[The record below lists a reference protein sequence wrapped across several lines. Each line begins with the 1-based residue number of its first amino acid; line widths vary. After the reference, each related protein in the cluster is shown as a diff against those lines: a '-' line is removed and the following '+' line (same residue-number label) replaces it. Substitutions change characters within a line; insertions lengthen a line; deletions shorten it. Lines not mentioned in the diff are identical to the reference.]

1 MTSSDLLLIAIA
13 GLCPLSFLLGIATVV
28 ILAIATGHIGKQHV
42 KTVEGVRAA
51 DIERRSGEEVLDG
64 WRIVAVIPI
73 RANQD
78 EVDGGGVRTQYNLV
92 FRKWRLT

>member
-1 MTSSDLLLIAIA
+1 MTGSELLLVAVA
-13 GLCPLSFLLGIATVV
+13 GLCPLSFLLGIACVLV
-28 ILAIATGHIGKQHV
+28 LAVATGHVGKQHV

-64 WRIVAVIPI
+64 WRIVAIIPV
-73 RANQD
+73 RAGQD
-78 EVDGGGVRTQYNLV
+78 DADGGGIRTQYNLV